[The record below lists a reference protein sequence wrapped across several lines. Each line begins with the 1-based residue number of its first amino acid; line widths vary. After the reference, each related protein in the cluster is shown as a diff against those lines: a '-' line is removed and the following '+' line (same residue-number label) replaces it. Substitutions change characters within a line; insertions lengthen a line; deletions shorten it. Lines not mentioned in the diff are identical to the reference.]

1 MTGCRELRGV
11 VAALSDRMEGTVS
24 TPSFEDRPP
33 QLDRVSP
40 YDERHLAS
48 YIRLLDAA
56 AEGADWREA
65 VAIIFGL
72 DPEKEPE
79 RARIVHDSHLARA
92 RWMTEKGY
100 RHLLEPRLQ

>member
-1 MTGCRELRGV
+1 M
-11 VAALSDRMEGTVS
+11 S

-48 YIRLLDAA
+48 YIRLLDAE
-56 AEGADWREA
+56 AEGADWREV

-72 DPEKEPE
+72 DPEKEPD
-79 RARIVHDSHLARA
+79 RAKIVHDSHLARA

-100 RHLLEPRLQ
+100 RHLLEARMQ

>member
-1 MTGCRELRGV
+1 M
-11 VAALSDRMEGTVS
+11 S

-40 YDERHLAS
+40 YDERHLTS
-48 YIRLLDAA
+48 YIRLLYAE

-72 DPEKEPE
+72 DPEKEPDMI
-79 RARIVHDSHLARA
+79 AS
-92 RWMTEKGY
+92 
-100 RHLLEPRLQ
+100 

>member
-1 MTGCRELRGV
+1 
-11 VAALSDRMEGTVS
+11 MEGTVS

-40 YDERHLAS
+40 YDERHLTS
-48 YIRLLDAA
+48 YIRLLDAE
-56 AEGADWREA
+56 AEGADWRQA
-65 VAIIFGL
+65 VAVIFGL

-79 RARIVHDSHLARA
+79 RAKIVHDSHLARA

-100 RHLLEPRLQ
+100 RHLLEPRMQ

>member
-1 MTGCRELRGV
+1 M
-11 VAALSDRMEGTVS
+11 S
-24 TPSFEDRPP
+24 TPPFEDRPP

-48 YIRLLDAA
+48 YVRLLDAE

-72 DPEKEPE
+72 DPNNEPA
-79 RARIVHDSHLARA
+79 RAKIVHDSHLARA
-92 RWMTEKGY
+92 HWMTEKGY
-100 RHLLEPRLQ
+100 RHLLERRMQ

>member
-1 MTGCRELRGV
+1 M
-11 VAALSDRMEGTVS
+11 S

-48 YIRLLDAA
+48 YIRLLDAET
-56 AEGADWREA
+56 EGADWRQA

-72 DPEKEPE
+72 DPEKEPA
-79 RARIVHDSHLARA
+79 RAKIVHDSHLARA

-100 RHLLEPRLQ
+100 RHLLEPRMQ

>member
-1 MTGCRELRGV
+1 MWDCEPETVASVISQREQ
-11 VAALSDRMEGTVS
+11 EGNVS
-24 TPSFEDRPP
+24 APFFEDRPP

-40 YDERHLAS
+40 YDERHLTS
-48 YIRLLDAA
+48 YIRLLDAE

-79 RARIVHDSHLARA
+79 RAKIVHDSHLARA